1 MHPNPLFHSDDRAM
15 IEAMIAQVGV
25 GTVFGQTRTGP
36 CAARTPLIVHGAGR
50 LQYHLAK
57 SNPLVDGL
65 DGGSA
70 LVTVDGP
77 DGYISPRWYAKRDT
91 VPTWNYVSVEA
102 VGTVRKLDDDELEAF
117 LHRLID
123 LHENRLGG
131 DRWDASEASTGTWG
145 RLFGGIAGFEL
156 QVEAYRPTI
165 KLSQDKPA
173 EVRRHIAAG
182 LEAVEGIDSVEVAG
196 PGFINIRLDAA
207 AAGAL
212 AKTIVEAG
220 DGFGTTDARADEIIN
235 LAEPAL
241 RCVGLG
247 PRTHVRARPELSRQV
262 GENKAGCDRIDA
274 HAFVRPFHRHA
285 ACHR

>member
-57 SNPLVDGL
+57 SNPLFDGL
-65 DGGSA
+65 DGDSA

-117 LHRLID
+117 LHQLID
-123 LHENRLGG
+123 THENRLGG
-131 DRWDASEASTGTWG
+131 DRWDASEASTSTWG

-182 LEAVEGIDSVEVAG
+182 LEASGQHD
-196 PGFINIRLDAA
+196 LAA
-207 AAGAL
+207 AMIEAGA
-212 AKTIVEAG
+212 
-220 DGFGTTDARADEIIN
+220 
-235 LAEPAL
+235 
-241 RCVGLG
+241 
-247 PRTHVRARPELSRQV
+247 
-262 GENKAGCDRIDA
+262 
-274 HAFVRPFHRHA
+274 
-285 ACHR
+285 